1 VIAWQCLERVFF
13 KNLRIILFKINF
25 FIFSDYF
32 DVIILKIFF
41 KKTKK
46 TLLSYIFVLKKLQ
59 IDHNYFRTSG
69 KKKKKKKGYRSF

>member
-1 VIAWQCLERVFF
+1 VLAWQCLERVFF

-46 TLLSYIFVLKKLQ
+46 TLLSYIFV
-59 IDHNYFRTSG
+59 
-69 KKKKKKKGYRSF
+69 